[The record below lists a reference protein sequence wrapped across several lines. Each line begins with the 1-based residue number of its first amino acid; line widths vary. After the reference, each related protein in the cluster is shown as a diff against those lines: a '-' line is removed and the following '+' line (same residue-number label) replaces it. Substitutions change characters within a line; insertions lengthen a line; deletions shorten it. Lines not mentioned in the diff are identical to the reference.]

1 MQCDHSCVTSGQ
13 ASIENNREGITSG
26 NHHTASSIECKREGV
41 TGTGGYRH
49 ISHIMV
55 KIKFDLFLDLLGFV
69 LFITVQKY
77 QQLSKIL
84 VWKNLVSHLIIFIE
98 MLLVWKNLVTNR
110 ALQIIHFAHV
120 TPVMAASQIY
130 IRYGAI
136 CQYFSLM

>member
-26 NHHTASSIECKREGV
+26 NHHIALSIECKREGV

-55 KIKFDLFLDLLGFV
+55 KIKFDQFVDLLGFV
-69 LFITVQKY
+69 LSLYAVTVQKY

-84 VWKNLVSHLIIFIE
+84 VWKNLSKSHNNFLFRCS
-98 MLLVWKNLVTNR
+98 WSGKT
-110 ALQIIHFAHV
+110 
-120 TPVMAASQIY
+120 
-130 IRYGAI
+130 
-136 CQYFSLM
+136 